1 MLNREASP
9 GQRWGQESPA
19 GRVPPADH
27 TPALGPPCPG
37 HRVLP
42 GIPWVSGELPQCFLW
57 SERLGHLTSLLQFGE
72 FPDSYRPQAASPHA
86 CCLPGPLGLALHLE
100 VQLQKGVV
108 AMPQEP
114 LGPLLS
120 PCQPVSLTLLP
131 HE

>member
-42 GIPWVSGELPQCFLW
+42 GIPWASGELPQCFFW

-72 FPDSYRPQAASPHA
+72 FPDSYHPQAASPHA
-86 CCLPGPLGLALHLE
+86 RCLPGHWHWLCTWGFSFRR
-100 VQLQKGVV
+100 V
-108 AMPQEP
+108 
-114 LGPLLS
+114 S
-120 PCQPVSLTLLP
+120 WPCRRNPWVPSCPPASL
-131 HE
+131 